1 MKYYTVYLR
10 KTDELVAAGTARD
23 CAKALNKSLNGFH
36 SMVSKNLTGKHK
48 KYEIIVLDA
57 EDDEELEEE

>member
-23 CAKALNKSLNGFH
+23 CAKVLNKSLNGFH
-36 SMVSKNLTGKHK
+36 SMVSKNLKGIQK
-48 KYEIIVLDA
+48 KYEIIILDA